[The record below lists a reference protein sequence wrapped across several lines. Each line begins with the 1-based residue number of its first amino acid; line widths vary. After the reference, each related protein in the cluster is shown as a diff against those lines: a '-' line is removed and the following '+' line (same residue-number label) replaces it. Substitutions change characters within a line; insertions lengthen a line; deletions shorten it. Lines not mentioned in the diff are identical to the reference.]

1 MSNTPSSDLVDL
13 IEKSMQLLGWNRVTS
28 ALANHACS
36 PITQEQCQQ
45 LKPENDFDSAQ
56 NLLEETTEM
65 VALLDSVESFPMDRF
80 EDLGPVFQDV
90 EEQKMIEP
98 KQCLSLIKLLRLCR
112 NLCRENG
119 KKTIYPRLLN
129 WLEKLDPLKEFLDDL
144 VRCID
149 DEGSIRDNATP
160 ELRQALR
167 NAETAKNKL
176 EERLKRLLSS
186 DSIRE
191 ALQDSYIT
199 ERDERMVVPVRSE
212 FKSRVDGIVHDSSG
226 TGQTLFIEPSSI
238 VPLNNQLKIA
248 RLQVVQEKIKILQM
262 LALQT
267 SQFQEPLERNLETLV
282 ALDLIYAKAR
292 LAKTMSA
299 VNCPMNRE
307 SIVELKEARNPELVL
322 DGETVIPNT
331 IEWDSSVRVVIISGP
346 NTGGKTVTLKTLGL
360 LALMARVGLYLPVKK
375 NSRIPFFSKVYS
387 DIGDDQN
394 IQLKLSTFSGHLK
407 KIVHILNHVET
418 GSLVLLDE
426 LGIATDPAEG
436 AALAEAILFD
446 LKKKNVMTL
455 VSTHYFTLKIL
466 AQTNEG
472 FLNACTEFDLD
483 TLSPTYRLIF
493 GAPGQSAALDTA
505 ERLGL
510 KKSIIDQARS
520 LHQAKENHAED
531 LLKDLTQ
538 QRLELNRDQEKIK
551 SQKENT
557 ESLAREQRILTQRL
571 REEEKDFQTNKTKKL
586 QAHVQAGKAEIQ
598 KMIQAIKDEKDLPK
612 IRKVEKQIRSMIQA
626 PLSPKVENIDDWSLP
641 AGNLKSGDP
650 VLILNLGALGT
661 LMESPEGKK
670 KLRVQMGNITTVVDV
685 KSLRGNPRQKVKQTE
700 NKFSMNI
707 QAESGGGGGST
718 TSCDLRG
725 MNSEEAEAV
734 MEDFIS
740 RAIVRKV
747 QRVLIIHGH
756 GMGTIKT
763 LVRNYLEK
771 AGLCKQFTP
780 GSRHEGGDGV
790 TVIEF

>member
-1 MSNTPSSDLVDL
+1 MSDTPSSDSVHL
-13 IEKSMQLLGWNRVTS
+13 IEKSMQLLGWGRVVS

-36 PITQEQCQQ
+36 PITQDHCQE
-45 LKPENDFDSAQ
+45 LKPEEDYNSAQ
-56 NLLEETTEM
+56 TLLEETAEM
-65 VALLDSVESFPMDRF
+65 VALLDSLDSFPMDRF
-80 EDLGPVFQDV
+80 EDLRPVFQDV

-98 KQCLSLIKLLRLCR
+98 EQCLSVINLLRLCR
-112 NLCRENG
+112 NLCRD
-119 KKTIYPRLLN
+119 KKPIYPRLLA
-129 WLEKLDPLKEFLDDL
+129 WLERLDPLKEFFNDL

-149 DEGSIRDNATP
+149 DEGNIRENATP
-160 ELRQALR
+160 ELRKALR
-167 NAETAKNKL
+167 NTDTTKSKL
-176 EERLKRLLSS
+176 EERLQRLLNS

-199 ERDERMVVPVRSE
+199 EREERMVIPVRAE

-226 TGQTLFIEPSSI
+226 TGQTLFIEPASI

-248 RLQVVQEKIKILQM
+248 RLQVMQEKIKILQA

-267 SQFQEPLERNLETLV
+267 RQFQEPLERNLETLV
-282 ALDLIYAKAR
+282 SLDLIHAKAR

-299 VNCPMNRE
+299 VNCPMNRD
-307 SIVELKEARNPELVL
+307 SIMELKEARNPELVL

-331 IEWDSSVRVVIISGP
+331 IEWDDSVRVVIISGP

-360 LALMARVGLYLPVKK
+360 LALMARMGLYLPVKES
-375 NSRIPFFSKVYS
+375 SRIPFFPKVYS

-407 KIVHILNHVET
+407 KIVHILNHVDS

-426 LGIATDPAEG
+426 LGIATDPQEG

-446 LKKKNVMTL
+446 LKSKNVMTL

-466 AQTNEG
+466 AQTHEG

-510 KKSIIDQARS
+510 QKNIIDQARS
-520 LHQAKENHAED
+520 LYQAKENRAED
-531 LLKDLTQ
+531 LLADLTR
-538 QRLELNRDQEKIK
+538 QRLELSRDRAEIK
-551 SQKENT
+551 QQKDEA
-557 ESLAREQRILTQRL
+557 ESLAREQKILTHRL
-571 REEEKDFQTNKTKKL
+571 RDEEKDFQKNKTKKL
-586 QAHVQAGKAEIQ
+586 QAEVRAGKAEIQ
-598 KMIQAIKDEKDLPK
+598 KMIQEIKGEKDLPK
-612 IRKVEKQIRSMIQA
+612 IRKVEKQIQSMSQV
-626 PLSPKVENIDDWSLP
+626 PLSPKVEDIDEWSLP
-641 AGNLKSGDP
+641 AGNLKTGDP

-661 LMESPEGKK
+661 LLEPPEGKK
-670 KLRVQMGNITTVVDV
+670 KLRVQMGNITTIVEA
-685 KSLRGNPRQKVKQTE
+685 SALRGNSRQKDKKSEKKFSLTVQTE
-700 NKFSMNI
+700 S
-707 QAESGGGGGST
+707 EGGSVS
-718 TSCDLRG
+718 SCDLRG
-725 MNSEEAEAV
+725 MNSEEAEAAV
-734 MEDFIS
+734 EAFIS
-740 RAIVRKV
+740 RAIVQKA
-747 QRVLIIHGH
+747 QRVRIIHGH

-790 TVIEF
+790 TVVEF